1 MKPVEAMPAPI
12 AGPLSKVAVV
22 ADVKGWAFD
31 NIANNMAITLLDHV
45 IIDIFYSDE
54 ILADELFEKI
64 FITNNYDHVHFLWRE
79 PYLRFFFDDQLSTA
93 IISGLANA
101 LNLDRATAIDS
112 IANGM
117 GRVAVTFGV
126 YDHVYLDQGSIN
138 SRRAGLAFADG
149 YAVSSSKLFKIYA
162 EAYGIDPTVETPDG
176 VDRTLFQ
183 PHDLSRLSEA
193 DRPLVVGWVGNSAW
207 HNEAGD
213 DPKGLETIVKPVIQ
227 RLVDDGL
234 AIVADFADRK
244 VRWRPRDEMPGYYN
258 KLDVLLCAS
267 AMEGTP
273 NPVLEAMAC
282 GVPVISTDVGIVSE
296 VFGPRQREF
305 IVRRGISSMAAAI
318 RRLCLD
324 RTLLTDLSQENLAR
338 IGRWEWAS
346 LSPRW
351 LYLLQAS
358 QAERVGGRGRARTLY
373 VGARCANLELGIENS
388 LAESRIT
395 DLEARNAELQSRE
408 NSLCSKNAELRLENS
423 SLAAKII
430 GLEASSPTLQSM
442 GKSLELIEKSL
453 QMILEVASWQRKMLR
468 PIRWVWVKALPI
480 RKQVAHLRRR

>member
-1 MKPVEAMPAPI
+1 MEPVDATPAPI
-12 AGPLSKVAVV
+12 AGPLRKIAVV
-22 ADVKGWAFD
+22 ADVRGWAFD
-31 NIANNMAITLLDHV
+31 NIANNMAITLLDHA
-45 IIDIFYSDE
+45 IIDILYSDE
-54 ILADELFEKI
+54 LLADELFQKI
-64 FITNNYDHVHFLWRE
+64 FITNDYEHVHFLWKE
-79 PYLRFFFDDQLSTA
+79 PYLRFFFDDQFSTT
-93 IISGLANA
+93 IISGLARA
-101 LNLDRATAIDS
+101 LNLDRATAIDR

-117 GRVAVTFGV
+117 GRVTQTFGV

-193 DRPLVVGWVGNSAW
+193 DRPLVVGWVGNSEW

-234 AIVADFADRK
+234 AILADFADRK
-244 VRWRPRDEMPGYYN
+244 VRWRPREEMPDYYN

-282 GVPVISTDVGIVSE
+282 GVPVISTDVGVVPE

-305 IVRRGISSMAAAI
+305 IVRRDISSMAAAI
-318 RRLCLD
+318 RGLCLD

-338 IGRWEWAS
+338 IGHWDWAS
-346 LSPRW
+346 FSPRW
-351 LYLLQAS
+351 RYLLQAS
-358 QAERVGGRGRARTLY
+358 HAERVGGRGLARTLY
-373 VGARCANLELGIENS
+373 VRARCANLELSANNS
-388 LAESRIT
+388 LASSRIA
-395 DLEARNAELQSRE
+395 DLEARNAELESSE
-408 NSLCSKNAELRLENS
+408 SSLSSKNTKLSFENS
-423 SLAAKII
+423 SLGAKVID
-430 GLEASSPTLQSM
+430 LEASSPTLQSM
-442 GKSLELIEKSL
+442 GKSLEFIERSL
-453 QMILEVASWQRKMLR
+453 QMILEVASWQHKMLR
-468 PIRWVWVKALPI
+468 PIRWVWVKVLPV
-480 RKQVAHLRRR
+480 RKQIAHLRRR